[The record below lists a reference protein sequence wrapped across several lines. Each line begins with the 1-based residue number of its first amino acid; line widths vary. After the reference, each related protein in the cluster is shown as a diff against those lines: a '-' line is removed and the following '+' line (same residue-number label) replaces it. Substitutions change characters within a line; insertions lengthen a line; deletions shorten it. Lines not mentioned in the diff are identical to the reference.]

1 MKDYSQY
8 GEQKYI
14 LEALGVYEGQPAYP
28 PPRLLEIG
36 AFDPF
41 AMSNSRALIEL
52 GWSAVMFEPSP
63 GPLKSLVKE
72 YGNNPKV
79 TVVGCAVNL
88 KGGFLELRIT
98 DDAVTADAE
107 NLAHLKKW
115 EGYGF
120 YGTMTTRAVS
130 LVDVLCRWGPFD
142 FVSIDTEGTSVDL
155 FAAMVRMFELTI
167 PELEH
172 ALGAEGTTQFRRIDT
187 KPRCV
192 VVEHDNR
199 WDEMRKAAE
208 QGGYRLMHDP
218 KENGTNVVLELKR

>member
-1 MKDYSQY
+1 MSDYFDYSQY

-14 LEALGVYEGQPAYP
+14 LEALGVYEGQPAYTK

-52 GWSAVMFEPSP
+52 GWSAVLFEPSP
-63 GPLKSLVKE
+63 GPLRALVKE
-72 YGNNPKV
+72 YGNNERV
-79 TVVGCAVNL
+79 EVVGCAVVRLATGPL
-88 KGGFLELRIT
+88 KLRLT
-98 DDAVTADAE
+98 DDAVSADAGNE
-107 NLAHLKKW
+107 AHLKKW

-120 YGTMTTRAVS
+120 YGTMTTWPLS
-130 LVDVLCRWGPFD
+130 LGFVMERWGPFD

-155 FAAMVRMFELTI
+155 FCELVQVCANSDWGR
-167 PELEH
+167 PK
-172 ALGAEGTTQFRRIDT
+172 R
-187 KPRCV
+187 PRCV

-208 QGGYRLMHDP
+208 LGGYRLMHDP
-218 KENGTNVVLELKR
+218 KENGTNVVLELKP